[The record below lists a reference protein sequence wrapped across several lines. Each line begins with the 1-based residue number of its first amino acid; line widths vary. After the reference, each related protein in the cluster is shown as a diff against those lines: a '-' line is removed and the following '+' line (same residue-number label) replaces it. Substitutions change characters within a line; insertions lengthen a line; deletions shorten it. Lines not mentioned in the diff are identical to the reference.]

1 MSLAQPNRPLLNC
14 SSNEVCL
21 RFCHATV
28 APFTINRYEFVDA
41 AQYLKTAD

>member
-14 SSNEVCL
+14 SSYEACL
-21 RFCHATV
+21 RFRHAIV
-28 APFTINRYEFVDA
+28 EPFTINRYEFVDA